1 MKKPIRKLPLT
12 KEMLTTCLGDVL
24 RLSGEDLAKIMDEAV
39 KFVRRERMA
48 VKSLLKKIKPK
59 DFPLIIERL
68 SKDESLQLIL
78 LLPDDVI
85 KEFIAKL
92 PAETTK
98 ELATSMNR
106 SRFVKILSELPSD
119 ELSDLIGKLPIAQRK
134 SLLEEL
140 PEWKKEEVKPL
151 LAYPPDTAGGLMT
164 NRIPIFHVDTSV
176 RRVVDEYNVETKFG
190 GYDTNHNIYV
200 VDSQEKLVGI
210 ISVRDLL
217 VTSRD
222 KKIGEVVRKPTIT
235 VHPLLDQ
242 EEVARIM
249 ARYDLLELPV
259 VDDKGKL
266 LGAVTIDDVVDVV
279 VEESDEK
286 LKRFG
291 GYVETVKSPYLTARI
306 SELVKKRA
314 VWLIILCLLEAI
326 TVNILSNFES
336 VISAIVALSFFIPLL
351 DDVGG
356 NVGSQ
361 SASFIIRSLATGDV
375 TVYDVLKITIKE
387 SVVSL
392 CLGLILSPIV
402 FVLGFLISKN
412 IEVPII
418 LSVAIIAIVF
428 VASIIGGL
436 LPILAAKIKIDPATI
451 SAPLITT
458 IADIT
463 GLTLYFTLA
472 SLFLLTS

>member
-1 MKKPIRKLPLT
+1 
-12 KEMLTTCLGDVL
+12 VL
-24 RLSGEDLAKIMDEAV
+24 IADEDGLNLSDEDLAKVVDEV
-39 KFVRRERMA
+39 LRFVGRERDT
-48 VKSLLKKIKPK
+48 VKGLLEKIKPK

-68 SKDESLQLIL
+68 PKDEALQLIL
-78 LLPDDVI
+78 LLPDDTV

-92 PAETTK
+92 PMGITK
-98 ELATSMNR
+98 ELALSMNR
-106 SRFVKILSELPSD
+106 NRFVKILSELPSD
-119 ELSDLIGKLPIAQRK
+119 ELSDLIGKLPISQRK
-134 SLLEEL
+134 SLLKEL
-140 PEWKKEEVKPL
+140 PEWKREEVKPL

-164 NRIPIFHVDTSV
+164 NRIPIFHMDTLV
-176 RRVVDEYNVETKFG
+176 KRVIDEYNVQTKFG

-200 VDSQEKLVGI
+200 VDSQKKLVGI

-217 VTSRD
+217 ITARD
-222 KKIGEVVRKPTIT
+222 KKVGEVARKPTIT
-235 VHPLLDQ
+235 VYPLLNQ
-242 EEVARIM
+242 EEVAKIM

-259 VDDKGKL
+259 IDEDGRL
-266 LGAVTIDDVVDVV
+266 LGVITIDDVVDVI
-279 VEESDEK
+279 VEESGEK

-291 GYVETVKSPYLTARI
+291 GYMEAVKSPYLAARI
-306 SELVKKRA
+306 SELVRKRA
-314 VWLIILCLLEAI
+314 VWLIVLCLLEAI
-326 TVNILSNFES
+326 TVNILSSFES
-336 VISAIVALSFFIPLL
+336 VISTIVALSFFIPLL

-375 TVYDVLKITIKE
+375 TIHDILKITIKE

-392 CLGLILSPIV
+392 CIGLILSPIV
-402 FVLGFLISKN
+402 FVLGFVISKS
-412 IEVPII
+412 VRVSII
-418 LSVAIIAIVF
+418 LSVAIVAIVF

-436 LPILAAKIKIDPATI
+436 LPILAAKIKVDPATI

-472 SLFLLTS
+472 SLFLL